1 MPSIQPSK
9 TQRLY
14 LVLRDQIVSGTL
26 RAGDRLPSE
35 PALAQRHRL
44 SRVTIRRALE
54 GLERDGLIDRVPGA
68 GTFVR
73 QADSKKGMVADLSN
87 MLTNLVAMGRST
99 GVRLLEFGY
108 CPAPDVIAEGL
119 RLQAGARVQRSVR
132 ARIIDGAPF
141 SHLTTYVPE
150 AIGITYSEQDLAST
164 PLLSL
169 LERSGVAVDRASQ
182 SITATL
188 ATPD

>member
-14 LVLRDQIVSGTL
+14 LVLRDQIVSGSL

-73 QADSKKGMVADLSN
+73 A
-87 MLTNLVAMGRST
+87 GRQQ
-99 GVRLLEFGY
+99 
-108 CPAPDVIAEGL
+108 EGH
-119 RLQAGARVQRSVR
+119 G
-132 ARIIDGAPF
+132 G
-141 SHLTTYVPE
+141 
-150 AIGITYSEQDLAST
+150 
-164 PLLSL
+164 
-169 LERSGVAVDRASQ
+169 
-182 SITATL
+182 
-188 ATPD
+188 